1 MTSEGT
7 TVRPA
12 ALEDIDLVLPLAA
25 DFVSSFELDAAKFR
39 ATYEHLLEN
48 QAAVVL
54 LAESEGD
61 LAGYCLGFVHDT
73 FYANGPVAWLEEIMV
88 ASKKRRSGIGEQLVR
103 SFEVWARQQG
113 AAVSALAT
121 RRAEEFYTAIGY
133 EDSATYFRRL
143 L

>member
-7 TVRPA
+7 IIRRAT
-12 ALEDIDLVLPLAA
+12 LEDIELVLPLAA

-39 ATYEHLLEN
+39 ASYEHLLEN
-48 QAAVVL
+48 HAAVVL

-61 LAGYCLGFVHDT
+61 FAGYCLGFVHDT

-88 ASKKRRSGIGEQLVR
+88 SSNKRRSGIGEQLVR
-103 SFEVWARQQG
+103 SFEVCARQQG

-121 RRAEEFYTAIGY
+121 RRAEEFYKAIGY